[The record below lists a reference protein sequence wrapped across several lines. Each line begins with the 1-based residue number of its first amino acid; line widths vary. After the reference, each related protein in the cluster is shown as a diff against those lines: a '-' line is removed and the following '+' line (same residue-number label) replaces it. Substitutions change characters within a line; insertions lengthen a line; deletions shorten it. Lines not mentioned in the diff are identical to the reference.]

1 MSTPGAQPAD
11 EPEDEVAALID
22 LLHRTSARIEELTG
36 GEIDAVTDTEG
47 RPFLLRHAQEHLR
60 HIDAARQAAI
70 LDALPAH
77 VAVLDPSGRIVSVNN
92 AWKAFGRTNTLV
104 SPNSCVGDNYLA
116 VCDAATGDQT
126 LGADRI
132 AFGILGV
139 LSGSEASFSFEYP
152 CHSPT
157 EKRWFLMT
165 ATPLSKNFR
174 AGAVIMHV
182 NTTAEKQAAQ
192 ELLAGEARFRQM
204 AENIRD
210 VFFLRD
216 AASGRVLY
224 VSPAY
229 EEIWGR
235 TCASLYADA
244 ESWAEAIHPDDRKAS
259 DLASLGA
266 FSGEFGL
273 DYRIIRPD
281 GAVRWIE
288 SRGFPVLENGQIARV
303 AGVAKDITER
313 KIADEKIVH
322 LSRVY
327 AMLSGINTL
336 IVRVRDRDELFREA
350 CRIAVEA
357 GGFRMSLIA
366 VVDPKTS
373 TLTPTA
379 SAGKDEGLIA
389 EVAELLSHP
398 EAAPRTMVA
407 RAIRDKAPVVS
418 NDSVNDPRLLL
429 GRRYLESEV
438 RSIAILPL
446 LIADEAVG
454 VLALYSGEVE
464 FFHEAEM
471 KLLGDLANDIA
482 FCMGALRSRAHK
494 EKADEAL
501 RASLSEKEALL
512 KEVHHRVKN
521 NMQVITSLLRLEANR
536 IDHPTTR
543 SVLRDMQNRI
553 LAMAA
558 LHEAL
563 YRSNN
568 FAQVDLCSYLKQ
580 LTGQLARSSV
590 ASPGQVRFVLDLF
603 PVGLELDQAV
613 PCGLIVNEL
622 VSNAMKHGFPAGRP
636 GEIRVGME
644 WAQGGLLRLRVT
656 DDGVGLSPDFET
668 RRGKSLGLLLVTD
681 LARQLGG
688 SFRIGPGPAA
698 VFEVSFAPAAQAD
711 GPPVAPGHG
720 VPGTEAAWHVTS

>member
-1 MSTPGAQPAD
+1 MTRLGTQTAD
-11 EPEDEVAALID
+11 EPEDEVPALID
-22 LLHRTSARIEELTG
+22 LLHRTSTRIEELTR
-36 GEIDAVTDTEG
+36 GEVDAVTDHEG

-60 HIDAARQAAI
+60 QIDAARQAAI

-77 VAVLDPSGRIVSVNN
+77 VAVLDPTGRIVSVNA
-92 AWKAFGRTNTLV
+92 AWRAFGRANGFV
-104 SPNSCVGDNYLA
+104 STDGGVGDNYLA
-116 VCDAATGDQT
+116 VCDAAAGESA

-132 AFGILGV
+132 AVGILAV
-139 LSGSEASFSFEYP
+139 LAGSRAGFSFEYP
-152 CHSPT
+152 CHSST

-165 ATPLSKNFR
+165 ATPLSRNFR
-174 AGAVIMHV
+174 SGAVVMHV
-182 NTTAEKQAAQ
+182 NLTAEKLAAQ
-192 ELLAGEARFRQM
+192 EMLASEARFRQM

-216 AASGRVLY
+216 AGTGRVLY

-244 ESWAEAIHPDDRKAS
+244 ESWAEAIHPDDKTAS

-281 GAVRWIE
+281 GAIRWIE
-288 SRGFPVLENGQIARV
+288 SRSFPVREDGRIVRI
-303 AGVAKDITER
+303 AGVAKDVTER
-313 KIADEKIVH
+313 KTANEKILH
-322 LSRVY
+322 LSRVH

-336 IVRVRDRDELFREA
+336 IVRVRHRDELFQEA
-350 CRIAVEA
+350 CWIAVDA

-366 VVDPKTS
+366 VVDPGTGAIV
-373 TLTPTA
+373 PMA
-379 SAGKDEGLIA
+379 SAGKDEGLMSQ
-389 EVAELLSHP
+389 VAALLRNP
-398 EAAPRTMVA
+398 ADAAKTMVA
-407 RAIRDKAPVVS
+407 RAIRTKAPVVS

-429 GRRYLESEV
+429 PNRYLESEV

-446 LIADEAVG
+446 LVADEAVG
-454 VLALYSGEVE
+454 LLALYSGEVD
-464 FFHEAEM
+464 FFHAEEM
-471 KLLGDLANDIA
+471 KLLGELANDIA
-482 FCMGALRSRAHK
+482 FCMDALRARGHK

-501 RASLSEKEALL
+501 RASLREKEALL

-568 FAQVDLCSYLKQ
+568 FAHVDLSSYLKQ
-580 LTGQLARSSV
+580 LTSQLARSSV
-590 ASPGQVRFVLDLF
+590 ASPGQVRFLLDLF

-613 PCGLIVNEL
+613 PCGLMVNEL
-622 VSNAMKHGFPAGRP
+622 VSNAMKHGFPAGRV

-644 WAQGGLLRLRVT
+644 WAEAGLLRLRVS
-656 DDGVGLSPDFET
+656 DDGVGLSPDFEA
-668 RRGKSLGLLLVTD
+668 RRGRSLGLQLVSD

-688 SFRIGPGPAA
+688 TFRIGPGPAA
-698 VFEVSFAPAAQAD
+698 VFEVTFAPAGQ
-711 GPPVAPGHG
+711 HG
-720 VPGTEAAWHVTS
+720 M